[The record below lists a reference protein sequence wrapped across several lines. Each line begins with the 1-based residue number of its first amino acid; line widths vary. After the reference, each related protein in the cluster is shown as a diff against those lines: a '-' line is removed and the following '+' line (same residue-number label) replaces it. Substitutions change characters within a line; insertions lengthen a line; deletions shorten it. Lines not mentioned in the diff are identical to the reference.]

1 MGGKAC
7 YEIMPLNSIQRSN
20 LEKAAQ
26 AAWESQQIAQF
37 PGLLT
42 LAQWALESAWG
53 TSVPGNNPFGIKA
66 YPHCYATQELPTR
79 EVENGRSVRKK
90 QVFAVFPTLEDAF
103 LKHAALL
110 VTGDLYLPSFVQ
122 YFKGEIGLQELAY
135 AIGKHYAT
143 DPAYGL
149 KLVNIM
155 SMPEVQ
161 AAWKAVA
168 GEKAA

>member
-1 MGGKAC
+1 
-7 YEIMPLNSIQRSN
+7 MPLNSIQLNN
-20 LEKAAQ
+20 LHSAAK

-66 YPHCYATQELPTR
+66 YPHCYATQELPTW
-79 EVENGRSVRKK
+79 EVENGRKVRKK

-110 VTGDLYLPSFVQ
+110 VTGDLYLPSFVK
-122 YFKGEIGLQELAY
+122 YCHGEMELNELAR
-135 AIGKHYAT
+135 AIGKYYAT
-143 DPAYGL
+143 DPGYGNQ
-149 KLVNIM
+149 LVRIM
-155 SMPEVQ
+155 HMPDVQ
-161 AAWKAVA
+161 AAWQAVA